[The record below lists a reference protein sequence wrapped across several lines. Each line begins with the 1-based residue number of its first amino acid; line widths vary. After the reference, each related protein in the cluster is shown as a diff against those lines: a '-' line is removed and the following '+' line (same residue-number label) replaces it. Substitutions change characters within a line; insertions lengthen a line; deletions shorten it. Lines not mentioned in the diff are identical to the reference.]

1 MEVKITSENF
11 DKEVINEQTPVIV
24 DFWATWC
31 GPCRM
36 VAPELERLDT
46 KLNGKVKIGK
56 INVDEQPSLAVKYR
70 VEAIPTIILFDKGEI
85 KDKIVGYATAEEI
98 ENKFFG

>member
-70 VEAIPTIILFDKGEI
+70 VEAIPTIILFDKREI

>member
-11 DKEVINEQTPVIV
+11 DKEIINEQTPVIV

>member
-46 KLNGKVKIGK
+46 KLNGKVKIGN